1 MNQEWSQL
9 QKNMQSQI
17 KKKVTFEEG
26 INTLLELREKLFE
39 EICSFRNEVQREEF
53 DAIPFLNANGYHS
66 KTIAYSLWHTFRI
79 EDIVAHSL
87 MNGDDQIFFLG
98 NYQKRIQAPIIT
110 TGNELFKEEIADF
123 SKQLNIEELYQYI
136 TEVKDS
142 TNEALKCLTYA
153 DLARKMTGIDKEN
166 LQKLKVVSGDERAYW
181 LIDYWCGKDVRGFL
195 QMPFSRHW
203 IMHVEASLRIK
214 NKIHP
219 DTL

>member
-1 MNQEWSQL
+1 MNKEWSEL

-17 KKKVTFEEG
+17 KKKGTFEEG
-26 INTLLELREKLFE
+26 KATLLVLREKLFE
-39 EICSFRNEVQREEF
+39 EINSFRKELQREEF
-53 DAIPFLNANGYHS
+53 NAMPFLNANGYHN

-87 MNGDDQIFFLG
+87 MNGDEQIFFTG
-98 NYQKRIQAPIIT
+98 NYQKRIQSPIIT

-123 SKQLNIEELYQYI
+123 SGQLNLDELYQYI

-142 TNEALKCLTYA
+142 TNKLLKQLTYT
-153 DLARKMTGIDKEN
+153 DLARKMTENDKSN
-166 LQKLKVVSGDERAYW
+166 LRKLEVVSEDERAFW

-219 DTL
+219 E

>member
-1 MNQEWSQL
+1 MNKEWSEL

-17 KKKVTFEEG
+17 KKKATFEEG
-26 INTLLELREKLFE
+26 KATLFVLREKLFE
-39 EICSFRNEVQREEF
+39 EISSFRKELQREEF
-53 DAIPFLNANGYHS
+53 NAMPFLNANGYHN

-87 MNGDDQIFFLG
+87 IAGDEQIFFTG
-98 NYQKRIQAPIIT
+98 NYQKRIQSPIIT

-123 SKQLNIEELYQYI
+123 SGQLNLDELYQYI

-142 TNEALKCLTYA
+142 TSELLKQLTYA
-153 DLARKMTGIDKEN
+153 DLARKMTENDKSN
-166 LQKLKVVSGDERAYW
+166 LRKLEVVSEDERAYW

-219 DTL
+219 E

>member
-1 MNQEWSQL
+1 MNKEWSEL

-17 KKKVTFEEG
+17 KKKATFEEG
-26 INTLLELREKLFE
+26 ITTLFELREKLFE
-39 EICSFRNEVQREEF
+39 EIISFRKELVREEF
-53 DAIPFLNANGYHS
+53 NALPFLNAKGYHN

-87 MNGDDQIFFLG
+87 INGDEQILFTG
-98 NYQKRIQAPIIT
+98 NYQKRMQSPIIT
-110 TGNELFKEEIADF
+110 TGNELFQKEIADF
-123 SKQLNIEELYQYI
+123 SRQLDLDELYQYI

-142 TNEALKCLTYA
+142 TNELLKHLTYS
-153 DLARKMTGIDKEN
+153 DLARKMTENDKNN
-166 LQKLKVVSGDERAYW
+166 LRKLGVVSEDERAYW

-219 DTL
+219 E